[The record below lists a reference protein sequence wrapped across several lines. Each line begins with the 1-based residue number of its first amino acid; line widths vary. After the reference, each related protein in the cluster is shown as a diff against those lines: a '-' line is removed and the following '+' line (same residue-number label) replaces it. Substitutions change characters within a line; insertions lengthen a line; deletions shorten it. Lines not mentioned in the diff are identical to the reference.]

1 MSEAKTAALAAL
13 RDDTSCASACLH
25 ALTHLFER
33 NWLNWEPETL
43 WIELK
48 HLGLDVPVLN
58 RSQIMAGRS
67 LITTGRFW
75 YDANAFEVA
84 CIAFNQQIP
93 TYFGAEDAP
102 VVYINW
108 AVFEADLIHRDF
120 EHESLDFDREPICY
134 TAVQLYR
141 EGFVI
146 APPMLE
152 MAQAELTKRLPKEAG
167 ALAAT
172 VREAWAAAPR
182 GEALSNAA
190 YPETPAGVQ
199 LARLAVVQ
207 LYFEKRL
214 RLREQQLAPL
224 KNASTAT

>member
-1 MSEAKTAALAAL
+1 MSEARTAALTAL
-13 RDDTSCASACLH
+13 RDEQSCTSACLH

-48 HLGLDVPVLN
+48 HLGVDVPVLN

-75 YDANAFEVA
+75 YDAQAFEVA
-84 CIAFNQQIP
+84 CIAMNGQTP

-108 AVFEADLIHRDF
+108 TVFEADLIHRDF
-120 EHESLDFDREPICY
+120 EHEVLEFDREPICY
-134 TAVQLYR
+134 MAVQLYR
-141 EGFVI
+141 EGFVM

-152 MAQAELTKRLPKEAG
+152 MAQAELSRRLPKETKK
-167 ALAAT
+167 LVDT

-182 GEALSNAA
+182 GDALSNAA
-190 YPETPAGVQ
+190 YPETTAGVQ

-207 LYFEKRL
+207 TYFEKRL

-224 KNASTAT
+224 KGATTAT